1 MNANV
6 IIYYRVSSNEQTL
19 GASLDVQ
26 EERLRKYC
34 NQMGY
39 NIIDNI
45 PYREDES
52 AKTFEKRPVIQ
63 GIMNYIRKNKGRVN
77 KLLFL
82 QWDRYSR
89 DIISASENLKELL
102 KSGVEP
108 NAIEAPLDF
117 NSDTWPLLL
126 EYRHNATTSKGQKI
140 QWTVFMEHWQKENVL
155 IKHQEGYKNVRIS
168 KHETHVEIDT
178 NTAPFIQ
185 AMFKEV
191 AKDIETPCYIRRKF
205 ARKGY
210 NIPESSFLE
219 MLRNKFYIGKIRVP
233 AYKGE
238 PEYYV
243 NGEHEAIIDEETFYK
258 VQEILDGKRKKTPK
272 LSKAI
277 NPDLYLR
284 KFLIC
289 PVCGC
294 ALTGATSSGNGGK
307 YTYYFCCNNQ
317 KHIRVRSENV
327 NEEFARYTAQLKPNK
342 TVLDL
347 YNEILKDLQ
356 SERKGESKKEVAAL
370 QNELSTVQ
378 KRINSIED
386 KYLDGDL
393 TKEEYNRMLERYTKE
408 ASTIQQQVEMREN
421 PNRSNI
427 EPKLNYS
434 INLINNID
442 SYIRNASVGVK
453 MGQRKILRGISDK
466 ILSLCETNESSAI
479 METNGYRL
487 LLPEGTLDYFNI
499 SDVKES
505 SSEIVIYLEEKNE
518 LPGEYSTVKVESK
531 GFYDPVVVRDFPI
544 RGKNL
549 FLNIRRRRWI
559 LKDDG
564 RYVSRNWKLVAEG
577 SRMTHEFASFL
588 KELY

>member
-1 MNANV
+1 MNV
-6 IIYYRVSSNEQTL
+6 ILYCRVSSDEQSENT
-19 GASLDVQ
+19 SLDFQ
-26 EERLRKYC
+26 EKVLRAYC
-34 NQMGY
+34 SSKQYEVIMCKH
-39 NIIDNI
+39 
-45 PYREDES
+45 EDFS
-52 AKTFEKRPVIQ
+52 AKHHDLRRPEMKSIFNYCRKHKNEIDLILFLRWDRFSRSAEFAFAYKRKFMDEMGIRLISVENPIDFESPDWATLLGVYCGSAQSENNKISKRTKD
-63 GIMNYIRKNKGRVN
+63 GIRETLIKGRCAN
-77 KLLFL
+77 K
-82 QWDRYSR
+82 
-89 DIISASENLKELL
+89 
-102 KSGVEP
+102 
-108 NAIEAPLDF
+108 AP
-117 NSDTWPLLL
+117 
-126 EYRHNATTSKGQKI
+126 R
-140 QWTVFMEHWQKENVL
+140 
-155 IKHQEGYKNVRIS
+155 GYKNVRTD
-168 KHETHVEIDT
+168 KHSTHIEIDDKK
-178 NTAPFIQ
+178 AAIIQ
-185 AMFKEV
+185 NIFNEV
-191 AKDIETPCYIRRKF
+191 AKGIEAPCYIRRKF
-205 ARKGY
+205 QRQGF
-210 NIPESSFLE
+210 NIPETSFFE

-277 NPDLYLR
+277 NPDLFLR

-317 KHIRVRSENV
+317 KHIRMRAENV

-356 SERKGESKKEVAAL
+356 SEHKGESKKEVAAL
-370 QNELSTVQ
+370 QNELSTIQ

-393 TKEEYNRMLERYTKE
+393 TKEEYNRMLERNTKE
-408 ASTIQQQVEMREN
+408 ASAMQQQIEMREN

-453 MGQRKILRGISDK
+453 IKLISSMFPEKIEFDGKTYRTNSYNKVLDLIYQQTNELRGIEKKNGESFSTFSASVPRPGTSHRNHRK
-466 ILSLCETNESSAI
+466 IKEFIFLIINHL
-479 METNGYRL
+479 
-487 LLPEGTLDYFNI
+487 NI
-499 SDVKES
+499 SHFLYFCH
-505 SSEIVIYLEEKNE
+505 I
-518 LPGEYSTVKVESK
+518 LPIFRYSVH
-531 GFYDPVVVRDFPI
+531 F
-544 RGKNL
+544 
-549 FLNIRRRRWI
+549 
-559 LKDDG
+559 
-564 RYVSRNWKLVAEG
+564 
-577 SRMTHEFASFL
+577 
-588 KELY
+588 

>member
-453 MGQRKILRGISDK
+453 IKLISSMFPEKIEFDGKTYRTNSYNKVLDLIYQQTNELRGVEKKNGESFSTFSASVPRPGTSHRNHRKIKEFIFLI
-466 ILSLCETNESSAI
+466 INHL
-479 METNGYRL
+479 
-487 LLPEGTLDYFNI
+487 NI
-499 SDVKES
+499 SYFLYFCH
-505 SSEIVIYLEEKNE
+505 I
-518 LPGEYSTVKVESK
+518 LPIFRYSVH
-531 GFYDPVVVRDFPI
+531 F
-544 RGKNL
+544 
-549 FLNIRRRRWI
+549 
-559 LKDDG
+559 
-564 RYVSRNWKLVAEG
+564 
-577 SRMTHEFASFL
+577 
-588 KELY
+588 

>member
-453 MGQRKILRGISDK
+453 IKLISSMFPEKIEFDGKTYRTNSYNKVLDLIYQQTNELRGVEKKSGESFSTFSASVPRPGTSHRNHRKIKEFIFLIISH
-466 ILSLCETNESSAI
+466 L
-479 METNGYRL
+479 
-487 LLPEGTLDYFNI
+487 NI
-499 SDVKES
+499 SYFLYFCH
-505 SSEIVIYLEEKNE
+505 I
-518 LPGEYSTVKVESK
+518 LPIFRYSVH
-531 GFYDPVVVRDFPI
+531 F
-544 RGKNL
+544 
-549 FLNIRRRRWI
+549 
-559 LKDDG
+559 
-564 RYVSRNWKLVAEG
+564 
-577 SRMTHEFASFL
+577 
-588 KELY
+588 

>member
-1 MNANV
+1 MKANV

-453 MGQRKILRGISDK
+453 IKLISSMFPEKIEFDGKTYRTNSYNKVLDLIYQQTNELRGVEKKSGESFSTFSASVPRPGTSHRNHRKIKEFIFLI
-466 ILSLCETNESSAI
+466 INYL
-479 METNGYRL
+479 
-487 LLPEGTLDYFNI
+487 NI
-499 SDVKES
+499 SYFLYFCH
-505 SSEIVIYLEEKNE
+505 I
-518 LPGEYSTVKVESK
+518 LPIFRYSVH
-531 GFYDPVVVRDFPI
+531 F
-544 RGKNL
+544 
-549 FLNIRRRRWI
+549 
-559 LKDDG
+559 
-564 RYVSRNWKLVAEG
+564 
-577 SRMTHEFASFL
+577 
-588 KELY
+588 

>member
-1 MNANV
+1 MDGIHGTLAKGKCAN
-6 IIYYRVSSNEQTL
+6 
-19 GASLDVQ
+19 
-26 EERLRKYC
+26 K
-34 NQMGY
+34 
-39 NIIDNI
+39 
-45 PYREDES
+45 
-52 AKTFEKRPVIQ
+52 
-63 GIMNYIRKNKGRVN
+63 
-77 KLLFL
+77 
-82 QWDRYSR
+82 
-89 DIISASENLKELL
+89 
-102 KSGVEP
+102 
-108 NAIEAPLDF
+108 AP
-117 NSDTWPLLL
+117 
-126 EYRHNATTSKGQKI
+126 R
-140 QWTVFMEHWQKENVL
+140 
-155 IKHQEGYKNVRIS
+155 GYKNVRIS

-191 AKDIETPCYIRRKF
+191 AKGIETPCYIRRKF

-277 NPDLYLR
+277 NPDLFLR

-317 KHIRVRSENV
+317 KHIRMRAENV

-356 SERKGESKKEVAAL
+356 NERKGESKKEAAAL

-393 TKEEYNRMLERYTKE
+393 TKEQYNRMLERYTKE
-408 ASTIQQQVEMREN
+408 ASAMQQQIEMREN

-453 MGQRKILRGISDK
+453 IKLISSMFPEKIEFDGKTYRTNSYNKVLDLIYQQTNELRGIEKKNGESFSTFSASVPRPGTNHRNHRKTKEFIHLIINNLHISYFLHFCHILPIFCYSVHFEISFSFVPLQYRKTKENQLFSVITRLWYLNRDK
-466 ILSLCETNESSAI
+466 T
-479 METNGYRL
+479 
-487 LLPEGTLDYFNI
+487 
-499 SDVKES
+499 
-505 SSEIVIYLEEKNE
+505 
-518 LPGEYSTVKVESK
+518 SK
-531 GFYDPVVVRDFPI
+531 Q
-544 RGKNL
+544 
-549 FLNIRRRRWI
+549 WQ
-559 LKDDG
+559 
-564 RYVSRNWKLVAEG
+564 S
-577 SRMTHEFASFL
+577 
-588 KELY
+588 

>member
-453 MGQRKILRGISDK
+453 IKLISSMFPEKIEFDGKTYRTNSYNKVLDLIYQQTNELRGVEKKNGESFSTFSASVPRPAFEIYK
-466 ILSLCETNESSAI
+466 LGTILLNRKSKKNKALYTSIQYVTN
-479 METNGYRL
+479 TH
-487 LLPEGTLDYFNI
+487 
-499 SDVKES
+499 
-505 SSEIVIYLEEKNE
+505 
-518 LPGEYSTVKVESK
+518 
-531 GFYDPVVVRDFPI
+531 
-544 RGKNL
+544 
-549 FLNIRRRRWI
+549 
-559 LKDDG
+559 
-564 RYVSRNWKLVAEG
+564 LVN
-577 SRMTHEFASFL
+577 SI
-588 KELY
+588 

>member
-82 QWDRYSR
+82 RWDRYSR

-453 MGQRKILRGISDK
+453 IKLISSMFPEKIEFDGKTYRTNSYNKVLDLIYQQTNELRGVEKKSG
-466 ILSLCETNESSAI
+466 ESFSTFSASVPL
-479 METNGYRL
+479 TVLFSNQFL
-487 LLPEGTLDYFNI
+487 HDLDLI
-499 SDVKES
+499 WE
-505 SSEIVIYLEEKNE
+505 
-518 LPGEYSTVKVESK
+518 
-531 GFYDPVVVRDFPI
+531 
-544 RGKNL
+544 
-549 FLNIRRRRWI
+549 
-559 LKDDG
+559 LKD
-564 RYVSRNWKLVAEG
+564 YIPNPNKP
-577 SRMTHEFASFL
+577 FL
-588 KELY
+588 QQTKNTI

>member
-453 MGQRKILRGISDK
+453 IKLISSMFPEKIEFDGKTYRTNSYNKVLDLIYQQTNELRGVEKKNGESFSTFSASVPRPGTSHRNHRKTKEFIFLIISYLHISYFLHFCP
-466 ILSLCETNESSAI
+466 ILPVFC
-479 METNGYRL
+479 
-487 LLPEGTLDYFNI
+487 
-499 SDVKES
+499 
-505 SSEIVIYLEEKNE
+505 
-518 LPGEYSTVKVESK
+518 YSVH
-531 GFYDPVVVRDFPI
+531 F
-544 RGKNL
+544 
-549 FLNIRRRRWI
+549 
-559 LKDDG
+559 
-564 RYVSRNWKLVAEG
+564 
-577 SRMTHEFASFL
+577 
-588 KELY
+588 

>member
-277 NPDLYLR
+277 NLDLYLR

-347 YNEILKDLQ
+347 YNKILKDLQ

-453 MGQRKILRGISDK
+453 IKLISSMFPEKIEFDGKTYRTNSYNKVLDLIYQQTNELRGVEK
-466 ILSLCETNESSAI
+466 KNGESFSTFSASVPRPAFEI
-479 METNGYRL
+479 IKVGEMRVKRKAQKNTAIQLYFKHL
-487 LLPEGTLDYFNI
+487 QLD
-499 SDVKES
+499 
-505 SSEIVIYLEEKNE
+505 
-518 LPGEYSTVKVESK
+518 
-531 GFYDPVVVRDFPI
+531 
-544 RGKNL
+544 
-549 FLNIRRRRWI
+549 
-559 LKDDG
+559 
-564 RYVSRNWKLVAEG
+564 
-577 SRMTHEFASFL
+577 
-588 KELY
+588 

>member
-1 MNANV
+1 
-6 IIYYRVSSNEQTL
+6 
-19 GASLDVQ
+19 
-26 EERLRKYC
+26 
-34 NQMGY
+34 MGY

-63 GIMNYIRKNKGRVN
+63 GIMNYIRKNKSRVN

-126 EYRHNATTSKGQKI
+126 EYRHNATTSKGQKT

-277 NPDLYLR
+277 NLDLYLR

-347 YNEILKDLQ
+347 YNKILKDLQ

-453 MGQRKILRGISDK
+453 IKLISSMFPEKIEFDGKTYRTNSYNKVLDLIYQQ
-466 ILSLCETNESSAI
+466 TNELRRVEKKSGESFSTFSASVPRAGTSHRNHRKTKEFI
-479 METNGYRL
+479 FLIISYL
-487 LLPEGTLDYFNI
+487 HISYFLHFCPILPVFC
-499 SDVKES
+499 
-505 SSEIVIYLEEKNE
+505 
-518 LPGEYSTVKVESK
+518 YSVH
-531 GFYDPVVVRDFPI
+531 F
-544 RGKNL
+544 
-549 FLNIRRRRWI
+549 
-559 LKDDG
+559 
-564 RYVSRNWKLVAEG
+564 
-577 SRMTHEFASFL
+577 
-588 KELY
+588 

>member
-6 IIYYRVSSNEQTL
+6 IIYCRVSSDEQTL

-453 MGQRKILRGISDK
+453 IKLISSMFPEKIEFDGKTYRTNSYNKVLDLIYQQTNELRGVEKKSG
-466 ILSLCETNESSAI
+466 ESFSTFSASVPRPAFEI
-479 METNGYRL
+479 IKVGKMRVKRKAQKSTAIQLYFKHL
-487 LLPEGTLDYFNI
+487 QLD
-499 SDVKES
+499 
-505 SSEIVIYLEEKNE
+505 
-518 LPGEYSTVKVESK
+518 
-531 GFYDPVVVRDFPI
+531 
-544 RGKNL
+544 
-549 FLNIRRRRWI
+549 
-559 LKDDG
+559 
-564 RYVSRNWKLVAEG
+564 
-577 SRMTHEFASFL
+577 
-588 KELY
+588 

>member
-1 MNANV
+1 MNV
-6 IIYYRVSSNEQTL
+6 IIYCRVSSDEQTL

-39 NIIDNI
+39 NIINNI

-453 MGQRKILRGISDK
+453 IKLISSMFPEKIEFDGKTYRTNSYNKVLDLIYQQTNELRGVEKKSGESFSTFSASVPRPGTSHRNHRKIKEFIFLI
-466 ILSLCETNESSAI
+466 INYL
-479 METNGYRL
+479 
-487 LLPEGTLDYFNI
+487 NI
-499 SDVKES
+499 SYFLYFCH
-505 SSEIVIYLEEKNE
+505 I
-518 LPGEYSTVKVESK
+518 LPIFRYSVH
-531 GFYDPVVVRDFPI
+531 F
-544 RGKNL
+544 
-549 FLNIRRRRWI
+549 
-559 LKDDG
+559 
-564 RYVSRNWKLVAEG
+564 
-577 SRMTHEFASFL
+577 
-588 KELY
+588 

>member
-1 MNANV
+1 
-6 IIYYRVSSNEQTL
+6 
-19 GASLDVQ
+19 
-26 EERLRKYC
+26 
-34 NQMGY
+34 MGY

-63 GIMNYIRKNKGRVN
+63 EIMNYIRKNKSRVN

-126 EYRHNATTSKGQKI
+126 EYRHNATTSKGQKT

-277 NPDLYLR
+277 NLDLYLR

-347 YNEILKDLQ
+347 YNKILKDLQ

-453 MGQRKILRGISDK
+453 IKLISSMFPEKIEFDGKTYRTNSYNKVLDLIYQQTNELRGVEKKSGESFSTFSASVPRPGTSHRNHRKIKEFIFLIISH
-466 ILSLCETNESSAI
+466 L
-479 METNGYRL
+479 
-487 LLPEGTLDYFNI
+487 NI
-499 SDVKES
+499 SYFLYFCH
-505 SSEIVIYLEEKNE
+505 I
-518 LPGEYSTVKVESK
+518 LPIFRYSVH
-531 GFYDPVVVRDFPI
+531 F
-544 RGKNL
+544 
-549 FLNIRRRRWI
+549 
-559 LKDDG
+559 
-564 RYVSRNWKLVAEG
+564 
-577 SRMTHEFASFL
+577 
-588 KELY
+588 